1 MNPTR
6 LSDTERKKPL
16 SFDPSAKKFL
26 FLADIQAGEVFD
38 PQQLDEESKRALT
51 LKRLELEEPLSIESL
66 EAMNKEQQMDEVR
79 QGTEKGKDIVRA
91 EIAYLVETIAEIKK
105 GEIV

>member
-26 FLADIQAGEVFD
+26 FLADIQAGKIFD
-38 PQQLDEESKRALT
+38 PQELDEDSKRALT
-51 LKRLELEEPLSIESL
+51 LKRLELEEPFSIESL
-66 EAMNKEQQMDEVR
+66 EAMNKEQQMEEVR

-91 EIAYLVETIAEIKK
+91 EIAYISETIAEIKK
-105 GEIV
+105 GEVT